1 MTAGVLLLHDN
12 APVHKARIAKAAVRE
27 CGFEEIN
34 HPPYSPDLAP
44 SDYFLFPNLKKD
56 LRGKHFSDDEELKAA
71 INEHFS
77 GQEEKY
83 FLEGIEKLLSRTNKC
98 IEMLGDYIEK

>member
-1 MTAGVLLLHDN
+1 MKKWWLFTKILRLHYLQFRSGQVNLNGVERALKTT
-12 APVHKARIAKAAVRE
+12 P
-27 CGFEEIN
+27 
-34 HPPYSPDLAP
+34 AP

-56 LRGKHFSDDEELKAA
+56 LRGKHFSDDEELKGA

-77 GQEEKY
+77 GHEEKN

-98 IEMLGDYIEK
+98 IEMLGEYIEK